1 MPFMTGINKLIPL
14 GLLAVFCWTAPL
26 FADYILVLKNG
37 RRITVE
43 SYREEGGMVKFRGLG
58 GEIGI
63 SKDQVQSILKEGA
76 SEGEG
81 QNLRLPTAAESSS
94 IPASA
99 SPEEKPKIDE
109 KKDVKEKLLT
119 PEEKL
124 AEERAK
130 EESEYRNKVA
140 KITEELKAARD
151 RYGLTTGGSGGPDPT
166 LLNSEEAIRAR
177 TDDLNSRLRDA
188 QYNPGGPSDAGG
200 VRLSTPS
207 PFTGAPPS
215 TIELRPG
222 EVIPRVDSPL
232 PSYTQKEREL
242 SDLRNQINQL
252 TKEREKL
259 IEEMRQKN
267 FNTGSLFLE

>member
-1 MPFMTGINKLIPL
+1 MLDVNKLSPL
-14 GLLAVFCWTAPL
+14 GILAVFCWIAPL
-26 FADYILVLKNG
+26 FAESTLVLKNG

-43 SYREEGGMVKFRGLG
+43 SYREEGGMIKFRGLG

-63 SKDQVQSILKEGA
+63 SKDQVQSILKGGTA
-76 SEGEG
+76 EGEG
-81 QNLRLPTAAESSS
+81 QYLRLPAPAESSPV
-94 IPASA
+94 PASA
-99 SPEEKPKIDE
+99 SPEEKAKVDE
-109 KKDVKEKLLT
+109 KKDVKEKLPT
-119 PEEKL
+119 AEEKL

-130 EESEYRNKVA
+130 EEKEYQNKV
-140 KITEELKAARD
+140 KEITEQLKTARD
-151 RYGLTTGGSGGPDPT
+151 RYSLTTGGSGGPEPS
-166 LLNSEEAIRAR
+166 LLDSEEAIRAR

-188 QYNPGGPSDAGG
+188 QYNPAGPSDAGG

-222 EVIPRVDSPL
+222 EVIPRVDSP
-232 PSYTQKEREL
+232 PPTYSEKERQL
-242 SDLRNQINQL
+242 SELRNQINQL
-252 TKEREKL
+252 TKQREQL

>member
-1 MPFMTGINKLIPL
+1 MIMPCKLIPV
-14 GLLAVFCWTAPL
+14 GILASLFLTAPL
-26 FADYILVLKNG
+26 FPEDTLVLKNG

-43 SYREEGGMVKFRGLG
+43 SYREEGGMIKFRGLG

-63 SKDQVQSILKEGA
+63 SKDQIQSILKGGT
-76 SEGEG
+76 SEREG
-81 QNLRLPTAAESSS
+81 QSLRVPAAGESSPP
-94 IPASA
+94 PASA
-99 SPEEKPKIDE
+99 SPEEKAKVGE

-124 AEERAK
+124 AEEKAK
-130 EESEYRNKVA
+130 EEKEYQNKVK
-140 KITEELKAARD
+140 KITEEIKAARD
-151 RYGLTTGGSGGPDPT
+151 RYGLATRGSGGPEPS
-166 LLNSEEAIRAR
+166 LLDSEEAIRAR

-188 QYNPGGPSDAGG
+188 QYNPGGPSDAGE

-222 EVIPRVDSPL
+222 PVIPRVDSP
-232 PSYTQKEREL
+232 PPTYSEKEKEL

-252 TKEREKL
+252 TNEREKL
-259 IEEMRQKN
+259 IEEMQQKN